1 MNRWVLPTLYKVWS
15 FHFYN
20 ELIMNLNNNNKNMT
34 PIKCYDDALSNK
46 NVILLE
52 NKNKSGVYRWI
63 NKYNNNTYVGSGLN
77 LSKRIG
83 EYFRLSELQRNK
95 RPINSALLK
104 YGHDNFILEILEY
117 CEIEDLIKREQ
128 YYLDLLIRSASAMN
142 IIY

>member
-1 MNRWVLPTLYKVWS
+1 
-15 FHFYN
+15 
-20 ELIMNLNNNNKNMT
+20 MT

-83 EYFRLSELQRNK
+83 EYFRLSELQKNK